1 MVVTEKQL
9 NLLIAWTNLDFIRTY
24 IDDLEKLRKNITGIE
39 VKIDEMKE
47 LNEDITDPLDKLIN
61 NNMITELEKTRQSF
75 IEMKNLLQQEFQKIV
90 DHYKTTDMDKYLINQ
105 LEELAKGEFY
115 VEQSN
120 ELAKDKEY
128 VVNYNELTNKNAKTK
143 LKMLGE
149 DYDKIKRR

>member
-9 NLLIAWTNLDFIRTY
+9 NLLIAWTTLDFIRTY

-39 VKIDEMKE
+39 VKIYEMKE
-47 LNEDITDPLDKLIN
+47 LNEDVTDPLDKLIN
-61 NNMITELEKTRQSF
+61 NNMITELEKTKQSF

>member
-39 VKIDEMKE
+39 VKIYEMKE
-47 LNEDITDPLDKLIN
+47 LNEDVTDPLDKLIN
-61 NNMITELEKTRQSF
+61 NNMINELEKTRQSF

>member
-39 VKIDEMKE
+39 IKIDEMKE
-47 LNEDITDPLDKLIN
+47 LNEDVTDPLDKLIN